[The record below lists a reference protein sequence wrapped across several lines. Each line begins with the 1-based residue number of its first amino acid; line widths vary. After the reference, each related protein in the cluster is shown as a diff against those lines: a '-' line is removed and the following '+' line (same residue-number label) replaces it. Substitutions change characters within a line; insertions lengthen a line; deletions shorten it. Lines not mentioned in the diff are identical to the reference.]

1 MVTGVDKPAN
11 VAAVQIIAKNG
22 AVSIEKLH
30 ALAKNKKK
38 NKKNNM
44 KSRF

>member
-30 ALAKNKKK
+30 ALAQKKK
-38 NKKNNM
+38 NM